1 MVPHIL
7 YLSVMGLLVLGF
19 YGVLFRRNLIKI
31 TIAVNIMEA
40 GVNLFLVSLGYRS
53 GATAPIFTQAWTPG
67 PLTMVLPTPQALILT
82 NIVIGFA
89 TTALMI
95 TLAVLTARHNGTVE
109 TGRLRGI
116 EHHE

>member
-1 MVPHIL
+1 MPHII
-7 YLSVMGLLVLGF
+7 YLSVVVLLVLGF

-40 GVNLFLVSLGYRS
+40 GVNLLLIGLGYRS
-53 GATAPIFTQAWTPG
+53 GGMAPIFTQAWG
-67 PLTMVLPTPQALILT
+67 SDPLTMALPTPQALILT

>member
-1 MVPHIL
+1 MIPHIL
-7 YLSVMGLLVLGF
+7 YLSVVGLLILGF

-40 GVNLFLVSLGYRS
+40 GVNLLIVTLGYRS
-53 GATAPIFTQAWTPG
+53 GATAPIFTQAWVDG

-89 TTALMI
+89 TTALML
-95 TLAVLTARHNGTVE
+95 TLAVLTHRHNGTVE
-109 TGRLRGI
+109 TGRLKGV